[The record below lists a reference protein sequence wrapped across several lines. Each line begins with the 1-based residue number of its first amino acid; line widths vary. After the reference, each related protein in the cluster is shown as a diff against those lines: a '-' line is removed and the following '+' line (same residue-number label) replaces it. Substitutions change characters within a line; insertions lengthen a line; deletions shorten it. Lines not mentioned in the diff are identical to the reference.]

1 MELYLRAPTELAHFP
16 GLFRKPK
23 HSSFMFCFRFCV
35 WQLSSQLLVFN
46 SVEIL
51 QSCEIIQIQRFASD
65 GIQLLFENED
75 GTEDMG
81 NCKQNMKLERLGF
94 PKHPGKFPNSLRAW
108 RYTSTKMEEK
118 VTFLQ
123 NWLIIEDIPI
133 QLQISTPWFWSKI
146 PSLNFVFCGFY
157 FFVRRR
163 RRQMLFLNWIWVM
176 KVAISRRALFMI
188 FANIT

>member
-1 MELYLRAPTELAHFP
+1 MIFAKMSLFSSIFVELYLRAPTELAYFP
-16 GLFRKPK
+16 GHFRKHK
-23 HSSFMFCFRFCV
+23 RSSFTFCFRFCV

-65 GIQLLFENED
+65 RIQLLFENED

-94 PKHPGKFPNSLRAW
+94 PKHPGKFANSLRAR

-123 NWLIIEDIPI
+123 I
-133 QLQISTPWFWSKI
+133 
-146 PSLNFVFCGFY
+146 
-157 FFVRRR
+157 
-163 RRQMLFLNWIWVM
+163 
-176 KVAISRRALFMI
+176 
-188 FANIT
+188 

>member
-1 MELYLRAPTELAHFP
+1 MEWRPNEIQWAPRELHVAHFP
-16 GLFRKPK
+16 GLFKKLK
-23 HSSFMFCFRFCV
+23 HFTFMFCFRFCV

-65 GIQLLFENED
+65 RIQLLFENED

-81 NCKQNMKLERLGF
+81 NCKQNMKLERLCF
-94 PKHPGKFPNSLRAW
+94 PKHPGKFPNSLRAR

-123 NWLIIEDIPI
+123 IWLIIEDIPI
-133 QLQISTPWFWSKI
+133 QLQISTPLYYLLVVPHVRTSRCSKYEWTTR
-146 PSLNFVFCGFY
+146 NK
-157 FFVRRR
+157 
-163 RRQMLFLNWIWVM
+163 NT
-176 KVAISRRALFMI
+176 SRRLATQYGTSLYGL
-188 FANIT
+188 

>member
-1 MELYLRAPTELAHFP
+1 MSLFSSIFVELYLRAPTELAYFP
-16 GLFRKPK
+16 GHFRNHKRC
-23 HSSFMFCFRFCV
+23 SFTFCFRFCV
-35 WQLSSQLLVFN
+35 WQLSSLLLVFN

-65 GIQLLFENED
+65 RIHLLFENED

-94 PKHPGKFPNSLRAW
+94 PKHPGKFPNSLRAR

-123 NWLIIEDIPI
+123 IWLIIEDIPI
-133 QLQISTPWFWSKI
+133 QLQISTQWSRT
-146 PSLNFVFCGFY
+146 SDSVHQFV
-157 FFVRRR
+157 
-163 RRQMLFLNWIWVM
+163 
-176 KVAISRRALFMI
+176 
-188 FANIT
+188 